1 MVKLKPLF
9 LQEKL
14 EAFLRREGKV
24 YLVGGYVRD
33 LMLGRE
39 TRDIDIAVEGSALEV
54 ARRAAAALGGSFV
67 PLDQERGIARV
78 VGEGFSLDF
87 VPLKGEISRDLAAR
101 DFTVDAIALTLDG
114 EVVDPFGGRE
124 DLEARLIR
132 ALGERAFE
140 EDPVRLLRAVRLAG
154 ELGFEIEGRT
164 QGWIS
169 SRAGDLRRVAGER
182 SREELMRLLSLP
194 RAREGV
200 GLLDRLG
207 LLLVVFPELGEEK
220 GVVQPPEHYWDVYQ
234 HSLAAVGAVGF
245 LLRQGNGWP
254 EEALA
259 EEPWGPFLEGHFGGL
274 LGGFPRWA
282 HLKLTALLH
291 DIGKPRKR
299 TEEGGRIR
307 FIGHAQEGAEMLQA
321 VMERLRFSRRETEL
335 VQTMVIHHLRPAQ
348 MGRDGE
354 PPTRRA
360 IYRYFRDTGEAAIDT
375 LFLSLADHLATRGP
389 LLDMAEWRR
398 HAQATAFALE
408 EHLRSLREVPPPKL
422 VDGCDI
428 MELFHL
434 PPGPII
440 GELLEGLREAQAAGE
455 VGSREEALAWVEKQL
470 KKEGS

>member
-1 MVKLKPLF
+1 MVKLKPLI
-9 LQEKL
+9 LPGKL
-14 EAFLRREGKV
+14 EALLRSEAKV

-33 LMLGRE
+33 LMLGRG

-54 ARRAAAALGGSFV
+54 ARRVAVGLGGAFV
-67 PLDQERGIARV
+67 PLDRERGIARV

-87 VPLKGEISRDLAAR
+87 VPLKGEISVDLAGR
-101 DFTVDAIALTLDG
+101 DFTIDAMALTLDG
-114 EVVDPFGGRE
+114 QVVDPFGGRK

-132 ALGERAFE
+132 ALREEAFE
-140 EDPVRLLRAVRLAG
+140 EDPARLLRAVRLAG
-154 ELGFEIEGRT
+154 ELGFDIDGGTRA
-164 QGWIS
+164 WIS
-169 SRAGDLRRVAGER
+169 SHAGELRRVAGER
-182 SREELMRLLSLP
+182 SREELMRLFSLP

-200 GLLDRLG
+200 GLLESLG
-207 LLLVVFPELGEEK
+207 LLLVLFPELGEAK
-220 GVVQPPEHYWDVYQ
+220 GVGQAPEHYWDVYQ

-259 EEPWGPFLEGHFGGL
+259 ESPWGPLLEGHFSGL
-274 LGGFPRWA
+274 LGGFPRWS
-282 HLKLTALLH
+282 HLRLAALLH
-291 DIGKPRKR
+291 DIGKPRKK

-307 FIGHAQEGAEMLQA
+307 FIGHSQEGAEM
-321 VMERLRFSRRETEL
+321 VRGVTERLRFSRRETDL
-335 VQTMVIHHLRPAQ
+335 LQTMLIHHLRPAQ

-398 HAQATAFALE
+398 HARATAFALD

-422 VDGCDI
+422 VDGHDI
-428 MELFHL
+428 IGVFHL
-434 PPGPII
+434 PPGPLI
-440 GELLEGLREAQAAGE
+440 GELLEGLRETQAAGE
-455 VGSREEALAWVEKQL
+455 VSTREEALAWVEKQL